1 MTKLTL
7 EQMYTALAHDEF
19 DERHYGA
26 IQIPVYQNSLFAF
39 DTYQQ
44 FEHAFEEMLGNHI
57 YSRGNNPTVEF
68 LEGKLAMLEGAE
80 AARCF
85 ASGMAAI
92 SAAIFSSVRAGD
104 HIVCVS
110 NAYGPA
116 KQVMGEYLKR
126 FGVETSFVEGSRFEA
141 VQEAVRPNTK
151 LIYLES
157 PSSQMFELIDL
168 KQCADLAKGIGA
180 RTIIDNTWATPI
192 FQNPLEFGI
201 DLVVHSI
208 TKYIAGHSDALGGVV
223 MGASEL
229 MKPLSYD
236 EYMLFG
242 GIMTAHTAAM
252 VLRGL
257 RTLPVRMERCQA
269 SGLKVANWLETSS
282 FVERVYHPGLP
293 SHPQHELAKKQL
305 KGYSSLFS
313 FESKQPIERLKAWA
327 SKLKLFKIAVSWGGY
342 ESLVTVGR
350 NTDVSSGEV
359 KTVVRLYIGLE
370 SPDDLIRDMQET
382 WQEVAAS
389 ASLDRV

>member
-7 EQMYTALAHDEF
+7 EQMYTAISHDEF
-19 DERHYGA
+19 DDRHYGA
-26 IQIPVYQNSLFAF
+26 IQIPIYQNSLFAF
-39 DTYQQ
+39 DTYPQ
-44 FEHAFEEMLGNHI
+44 FEHAFEQELGSHI

-68 LEGKLAMLEGAE
+68 LEGKLALLEGAD

-92 SAAIFSSVRAGD
+92 SAAIFSSVKAGD

-116 KQVMGEYLKR
+116 RHVMGEYLKR
-126 FGVETSFVEGSRFEA
+126 FGVETTFVEGSRHEA
-141 VQEAVRPNTK
+141 VQAAVRPNTK

-168 KQCADLAKGIGA
+168 EACAKLAKGIGA

-208 TKYIAGHSDALGGVV
+208 TKYISGHSDALGGVV
-223 MGASEL
+223 MGANEL
-229 MKPLSYD
+229 MKPLSRD

-242 GIMTAHTAAM
+242 GIMTAHTAAL

-269 SGLKVANWLETSS
+269 SGLKVASWLETSP

-293 SHPQHELAKKQL
+293 SHPQHDLAKKQL

-350 NTDVSSGEV
+350 NTSVSGEV
-359 KTVVRLYIGLE
+359 KSVVRIYVGLE
-370 SPDDLIRDMQET
+370 SPDDLIRDMQDT
-382 WQEVAAS
+382 WQEVTATS
-389 ASLDRV
+389 SVDRV